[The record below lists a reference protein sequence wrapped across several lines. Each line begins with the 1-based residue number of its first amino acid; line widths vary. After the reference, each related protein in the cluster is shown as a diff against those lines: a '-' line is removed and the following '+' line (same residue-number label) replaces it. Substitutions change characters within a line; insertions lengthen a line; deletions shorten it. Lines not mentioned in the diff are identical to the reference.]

1 MYKTLRLCPC
11 YTCRFRVHI
20 CLFSS
25 FREKKF
31 ISFKMNCHKMWP
43 FHRAWRNLAHWANFN
58 SLFMYPVVHGK
69 KLFPKTPSYILV
81 STSHCKSWN
90 FNNIRVFGQNQN
102 KVDKLLNKIKFNFV
116 FVCTVTNNNKAKD
129 LSEGVKNKINFL
141 FNTRICRTPTFL
153 ELLLLTICWFYFFT
167 LKQERLGLL

>member
-1 MYKTLRLCPC
+1 
-11 YTCRFRVHI
+11 
-20 CLFSS
+20 
-25 FREKKF
+25 
-31 ISFKMNCHKMWP
+31 MNCHKMWP

-81 STSHCKSWN
+81 STSQCKSWN
-90 FNNIRVFGQNQN
+90 FNNIRGFGQNQN
-102 KVDKLLNKIKFNFV
+102 KVDKWLNKIKFYFV

-129 LSEGVKNKINFL
+129 LSEGVKNKIKFL

-167 LKQERLGLL
+167 LKQERLGLLKKKPLHFT